1 MLMRYG
7 ERYIYRR
14 ENRKDESLEH
24 RNKNPEPKEHRRDD
38 KMGQI
43 GKIPRTRWSP
53 VTFQKSLRESDK
65 GLTRWLTISIM
76 IISGA
81 SHTIG
86 PIKRFK

>member
-1 MLMRYG
+1 MARDIYID
-7 ERYIYRR
+7 ERIVKTKAWST
-14 ENRKDESLEH
+14 ETKIPSP
-24 RNKNPEPKEHRRDD
+24 KNTAGMIKWVRSV
-38 KMGQI
+38 
-43 GKIPRTRWSP
+43 KIPRTRWSP

-86 PIKRFK
+86 PIKCFK